1 MKQKGIC
8 MKRIIYI
15 VTACA
20 FLSVS
25 TAKAQQVLTLKECLE
40 EGLQNNYSLRIVH
53 NEEQISKNNATLG
66 NAGYFPTLDFSAGYT
81 GNLDNI
87 ESKARATGEITKNN
101 GVYDQTVN
109 VGLNLN
115 WTIFDGFNIS
125 TTYKQLKELER
136 QGETNTRI
144 AIEDFIADLT
154 SEYYNF
160 IQQKIRLKNF
170 HYAMSLSKE
179 RLRIAKASHLV
190 GKFSGLDYQQAK
202 VDFNADSAQYI
213 KQQELLHSSRIQL
226 NELMANKNVNFANRE
241 VADLMLKDYSTKKM
255 FLNVD
260 WANVTSTSF
269 EGDRVFAT
277 GGQGAPNRVQFD
289 GSRTGT
295 LTIEAQVYP
304 VKVFQMLSGND
315 LGTEANFL
323 KREKVTAADTTKLT
337 LSEAAAGD
345 YVQVFK
351 ADDDLGTELEAT
363 VSGKEVTVTVENGV
377 EYVVYYYKKA
387 AKAQVVHLDS
397 RHFPKAYRVEG
408 SIPYKTENDDIIE
421 AHPIWYKAAPQAG
434 FELSWQNTG
443 DPVSLTMTFDVLAD
457 ENGDM
462 FSLIFPNEG

>member
-15 VTACA
+15 TIACA

-25 TAKAQQVLTLKECLE
+25 FAKAQVLTLKECLE
-40 EGLQNNYSLRIVH
+40 EGLQNNYSLRIIH

-66 NAGYFPTLDFSAGYT
+66 NAGYLPTLDFSAGYT

-87 ESKARATGEITKNN
+87 ETKARATGEITKNN

-144 AIEDFIADLT
+144 AIEDFIAALT

-179 RLRIAKASHLV
+179 RLRIAEASHLV

-226 NELMANKNVNFANRE
+226 NELMANNNVNQNIIIKDSTID
-241 VADLMLKDYSTKKM
+241 VHSDL
-255 FLNVD
+255 
-260 WANVTSTSF
+260 
-269 EGDRVFAT
+269 
-277 GGQGAPNRVQFD
+277 QFD
-289 GSRTGT
+289 DLWNST
-295 LTIEAQVYP
+295 L
-304 VKVFQMLSGND
+304 
-315 LGTEANFL
+315 
-323 KREKVTAADTTKLT
+323 
-337 LSEAAAGD
+337 
-345 YVQVFK
+345 
-351 ADDDLGTELEAT
+351 AT
-363 VSGKEVTVTVENGV
+363 NASCLLYTSPSPRDRG
-377 EYVVYYYKKA
+377 
-387 AKAQVVHLDS
+387 
-397 RHFPKAYRVEG
+397 
-408 SIPYKTENDDIIE
+408 
-421 AHPIWYKAAPQAG
+421 
-434 FELSWQNTG
+434 
-443 DPVSLTMTFDVLAD
+443 
-457 ENGDM
+457 
-462 FSLIFPNEG
+462 

>member
-25 TAKAQQVLTLKECLE
+25 PAKAQQVLTLKECLE

-154 SEYYNF
+154 SEYY
-160 IQQKIRLKNF
+160 
-170 HYAMSLSKE
+170 
-179 RLRIAKASHLV
+179 
-190 GKFSGLDYQQAK
+190 
-202 VDFNADSAQYI
+202 
-213 KQQELLHSSRIQL
+213 
-226 NELMANKNVNFANRE
+226 
-241 VADLMLKDYSTKKM
+241 KDRKS
-255 FLNVD
+255 
-260 WANVTSTSF
+260 
-269 EGDRVFAT
+269 
-277 GGQGAPNRVQFD
+277 
-289 GSRTGT
+289 
-295 LTIEAQVYP
+295 
-304 VKVFQMLSGND
+304 
-315 LGTEANFL
+315 
-323 KREKVTAADTTKLT
+323 
-337 LSEAAAGD
+337 
-345 YVQVFK
+345 
-351 ADDDLGTELEAT
+351 
-363 VSGKEVTVTVENGV
+363 
-377 EYVVYYYKKA
+377 VV
-387 AKAQVVHLDS
+387 
-397 RHFPKAYRVEG
+397 
-408 SIPYKTENDDIIE
+408 
-421 AHPIWYKAAPQAG
+421 
-434 FELSWQNTG
+434 
-443 DPVSLTMTFDVLAD
+443 
-457 ENGDM
+457 
-462 FSLIFPNEG
+462 

>member
-1 MKQKGIC
+1 

-160 IQQKIRLKNF
+160 YPTEDPSEKL
-170 HYAMSLSKE
+170 SLCNVALQRTPAYSRSESSCRKV
-179 RLRIAKASHLV
+179 LRI
-190 GKFSGLDYQQAK
+190 GLSTGESRLQCRQCSIYQ
-202 VDFNADSAQYI
+202 
-213 KQQELLHSSRIQL
+213 
-226 NELMANKNVNFANRE
+226 
-241 VADLMLKDYSTKKM
+241 T
-255 FLNVD
+255 
-260 WANVTSTSF
+260 
-269 EGDRVFAT
+269 T
-277 GGQGAPNRVQFD
+277 GIAA
-289 GSRTGT
+289 
-295 LTIEAQVYP
+295 LIAYP
-304 VKVFQMLSGND
+304 VK
-315 LGTEANFL
+315 
-323 KREKVTAADTTKLT
+323 
-337 LSEAAAGD
+337 
-345 YVQVFK
+345 
-351 ADDDLGTELEAT
+351 
-363 VSGKEVTVTVENGV
+363 
-377 EYVVYYYKKA
+377 
-387 AKAQVVHLDS
+387 
-397 RHFPKAYRVEG
+397 
-408 SIPYKTENDDIIE
+408 
-421 AHPIWYKAAPQAG
+421 
-434 FELSWQNTG
+434 
-443 DPVSLTMTFDVLAD
+443 
-457 ENGDM
+457 
-462 FSLIFPNEG
+462 